1 MKLFMPPLI
10 NNKEIIEQRERDKG
24 FRIFRK
30 TEKKEWNN
38 RVRECDFDSRY
49 LDESTNVSIPQI
61 CCSCTAYRTNH
72 ETLKKSPVERN
83 NRKSWPGERLNKR
96 TNLSFPL
103 SLDLS
108 GVDIIP

>member
-10 NNKEIIEQRERDKG
+10 NNKEIIEQRKRG

-61 CCSCTAYRTNH
+61 CCSCTAYRTNR

-83 NRKSWPGERLNKR
+83 NRKSWPEERLNKR